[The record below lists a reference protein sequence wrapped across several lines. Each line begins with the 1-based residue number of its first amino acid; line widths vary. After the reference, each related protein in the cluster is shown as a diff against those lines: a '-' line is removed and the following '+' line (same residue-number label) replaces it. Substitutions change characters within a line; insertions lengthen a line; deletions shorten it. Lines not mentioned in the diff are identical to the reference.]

1 MRFMAPVVFDFK
13 IKIEIEMKNKV
24 IWLTIQKQSTEQ
36 I

>member
-1 MRFMAPVVFDFK
+1 MRFMAPVVFDFRFK
-13 IKIEIEMKNKV
+13 REIEMKNKV

>member
-13 IKIEIEMKNKV
+13 IKREIELKNKV
-24 IWLTIQKQSTEQ
+24 IWSTVQKQSTEQ